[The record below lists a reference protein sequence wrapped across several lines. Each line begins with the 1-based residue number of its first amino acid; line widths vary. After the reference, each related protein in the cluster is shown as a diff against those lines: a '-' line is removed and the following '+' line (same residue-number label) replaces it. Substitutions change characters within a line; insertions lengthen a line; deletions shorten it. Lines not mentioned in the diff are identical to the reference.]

1 MASMTRRIAGDG
13 IVREV
18 IDRAEHVLL
27 VGGVLVGVEVAG
39 YAFNLVKPSCP

>member
-1 MASMTRRIAGDG
+1 MTMTTVPCWIAGDG

-27 VGGVLVGVEVAG
+27 VGRVLVGIEMARQSL
-39 YAFNLVKPSCP
+39 YL